1 MAVQLHPA
9 RLKLE
14 VDVREDVLVPG
25 RLARAGGEVLKL
37 KKKDEKKEMDERD
50 ENLKVSKNPLFF
62 LFSMPAPPPRLA
74 RTFEKPLPLKA
85 AIRLPTAGCHL
96 LLTSRY
102 RRRKQLSSALAA
114 EFLPR
119 LRVAAAAT
127 ASL

>member
-50 ENLKVSKNPLFF
+50 ENLKVSENPLCFF
-62 LFSMPAPPPRLA
+62 S
-74 RTFEKPLPLKA
+74 
-85 AIRLPTAGCHL
+85 
-96 LLTSRY
+96 SRC
-102 RRRKQLSSALAA
+102 
-114 EFLPR
+114 PR
-119 LRVAAAAT
+119 LRLV
-127 ASL
+127 SLELSKSRSR